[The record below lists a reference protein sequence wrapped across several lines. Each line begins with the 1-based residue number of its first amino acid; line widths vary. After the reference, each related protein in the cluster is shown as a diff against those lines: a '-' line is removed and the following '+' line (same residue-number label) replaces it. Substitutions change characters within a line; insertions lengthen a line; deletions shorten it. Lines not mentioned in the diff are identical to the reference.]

1 MLKESPGKVLIL
13 ALPLAIGWTIY
24 TAQPTAGQLALL
36 GYLFSVSVLIATG
49 MRGESIR
56 LRNAPR
62 QLYNLFAY
70 TLYLASEVLSAGLKV
85 SRLILMPS
93 LPINPGI
100 SSSVNTRR
108 TASESELI
116 SAISA
121 HGITIT
127 PGELVVDFEETHEEG
142 VKMIVHSLNLDTSGQ
157 SLDDDQR
164 RRLMRIKGILGH
176 D

>member
-1 MLKESPGKVLIL
+1 MKAKFPGKVMLL

-24 TAQPTAGQLALL
+24 TAQPTPGNLLL

-49 MRGESIR
+49 IRGESIR

-70 TLYLASEVLSAGLKV
+70 TLYLASEVLSAGIKV
-85 SRLILMPS
+85 SRVILMPS

-100 SSSVNTRR
+100 STVNTQDI
-108 TASESELI
+108 TENELI
-116 SAISA
+116 SAVSA

-127 PGELVVDFEETHEEG
+127 PGELVVDFEATGEEG
-142 VKMIVHSLNLDTSGQ
+142 VNMIVHSLNLDSSGE
-157 SLDDDQR
+157 SLDDDQS

>member
-1 MLKESPGKVLIL
+1 MIL

-24 TAQPTAGQLALL
+24 TAQPTPGNILL
-36 GYLFSVSVLIATG
+36 GYLFSISVLIATG
-49 MRGESIR
+49 IRGESVQ

-70 TLYLASEVLSAGLKV
+70 TLYLATEVLSAGLKV
-85 SRLILMPS
+85 SRVILVPS

-100 SSSVNTRR
+100 SSVNTQDI
-108 TASESELI
+108 SENELI

-127 PGELVVDFEETHEEG
+127 PGELVVDFEETREEG
-142 VKMIVHSLNLDTSGQ
+142 VKMIVHSLNLDTTGR
-157 SLDDDQR
+157 SLEDDQS

>member
-1 MLKESPGKVLIL
+1 MTARLSVPIRTMII

-24 TAQPTAGQLALL
+24 TAQPTPGNFLL
-36 GYLFSVSVLIATG
+36 GYVFSISVLVATG
-49 MRGESIR
+49 LRGESLR

-62 QLYNLFAY
+62 QLYNLVAY
-70 TLYLASEVLSAGLKV
+70 TFYLATEVLSAGVKV
-85 SRLILMPS
+85 SLVILTPS
-93 LPINPGI
+93 LPINPGM
-100 SSSVNTRR
+100 STVNTQDR
-108 TASESELI
+108 SENELI

-127 PGELVVDFEETHEEG
+127 PGELVVDFEETSEDG
-142 VKMIVHSLNLDTSGQ
+142 VRMIVHSLNIDSSGQ

-164 RRLMRIKGILGH
+164 KRLARIKGILGH

>member
-1 MLKESPGKVLIL
+1 MNAKISGKVMIL

-24 TAQPTAGQLALL
+24 TAQPAPGNLLL
-36 GYLFSVSVLIATG
+36 GYLLSVSVLIAAG
-49 MRGESIR
+49 IRGESIR
-56 LRNAPR
+56 MRNAPR
-62 QLYNLFAY
+62 QLYNLIAY

-85 SRLILMPS
+85 SRVILMPS

-100 SSSVNTRR
+100 SKVNTQDI
-108 TASESELI
+108 SENELI
-116 SAISA
+116 SAVSA

-127 PGELVVDFEETHEEG
+127 PGELVVDFEETGEEG
-142 VKMIVHSLNLDTSGQ
+142 VNMIIHSLNLDSAGG